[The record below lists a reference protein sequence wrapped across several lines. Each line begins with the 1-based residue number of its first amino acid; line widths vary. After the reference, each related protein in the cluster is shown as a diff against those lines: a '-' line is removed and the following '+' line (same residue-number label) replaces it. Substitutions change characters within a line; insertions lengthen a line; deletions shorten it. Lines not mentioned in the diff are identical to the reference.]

1 MVANMRKKDRSHV
14 LTDVNPKFT
23 TWENYHVFCQ
33 NVNVSMC
40 QLQRGRKGNQ
50 ANLSNAQVLILQV
63 TAWLEKWC
71 QLPHFRNAS
80 KLEGSNLL
88 TSAGQEFIYLS
99 RNGGKYFLTHLP
111 RTQLILEKGSGHP
124 RSWTFFARLR
134 VPPSS
139 SNTPPSH
146 PSILHHWN
154 VYTLFSWFSASDLA
168 NVIV

>member
-1 MVANMRKKDRSHV
+1 MVAN
-14 LTDVNPKFT
+14 TDVNPKFT
-23 TWENYHVFCQ
+23 TRENYQAFCQ

-63 TAWLEKWC
+63 TAWLRKWC

-99 RNGGKYFLTHLP
+99 RNGGNYFLTHLP

-124 RSWTFFARLR
+124 RSWTRLR

-146 PSILHHWN
+146 PSIPHHWN